1 MMIDTINDGKDLG
14 LFQKLFLVCLTII
27 LVITLFFLRNGFKAN
42 AMLDQLAKDSLLP
55 DIALTNGKPT
65 VFEFYADWCE
75 ACKEMAPDMI
85 EVKKQTANK
94 VDVVLLNVDNSRW
107 VDLIDKYDCV
117 FGTRT
122 DKNYIYEGAK
132 MQHYLRYGNILM
144 AKTNSI
150 DAPEIKIIEASKNIY
165 FSNNKDISAK
175 GDKLFMDVDK
185 KFVSI
190 EGNVEFSQGKS
201 IIRAEKIN
209 VDLVTE
215 TVDFEGIKDSFI
227 KN

>member
-1 MMIDTINDGKDLG
+1 MNKTLLSLINIL
-14 LFQKLFLVCLTII
+14 LFLL
-27 LVITLFFLRNGFKAN
+27 LFHGVGI
-42 AMLDQLAKDSLLP
+42 SS
-55 DIALTNGKPT
+55 
-65 VFEFYADWCE
+65 
-75 ACKEMAPDMI
+75 
-85 EVKKQTANK
+85 EVKREVLRFSSDTAQIK
-94 VDVVLLNVDNSRW
+94 KSDGILHLSGEVKIS
-107 VDLIDKYDCV
+107 
-117 FGTRT
+117 
-122 DKNYIYEGAK
+122 
-132 MQHYLRYGNILM
+132 YGQYVIRSGILM

-150 DAPEIKIIEASKNIY
+150 GSPEVKIIEASKNIY

>member
-1 MMIDTINDGKDLG
+1 MLINSMWGEPVDKPLLYFINVFLFLLLFYGVGISSEVKREVLRFSSDSAQIKKNDGILHLSGAVKISYGQYVIRSDL
-14 LFQKLFLVCLTII
+14 LT
-27 LVITLFFLRNGFKAN
+27 
-42 AMLDQLAKDSLLP
+42 
-55 DIALTNGKPT
+55 
-65 VFEFYADWCE
+65 
-75 ACKEMAPDMI
+75 
-85 EVKKQTANK
+85 
-94 VDVVLLNVDNSRW
+94 
-107 VDLIDKYDCV
+107 
-117 FGTRT
+117 
-122 DKNYIYEGAK
+122 
-132 MQHYLRYGNILM
+132 

-150 DAPEIKIIEASKNIY
+150 DPPEVKIIEASKNIY
-165 FSNNKDISAK
+165 FSNSKDISAK

-185 KFVSI
+185 KFVLI

>member
-1 MMIDTINDGKDLG
+1 MNKPLLYFIYIFVFL
-14 LFQKLFLVCLTII
+14 LFIH
-27 LVITLFFLRNGFKAN
+27 
-42 AMLDQLAKDSLLP
+42 
-55 DIALTNGKPT
+55 
-65 VFEFYADWCE
+65 E
-75 ACKEMAPDMI
+75 AGI
-85 EVKKQTANK
+85 SSEVKREVLRFSSDTAQIK
-94 VDVVLLNVDNSRW
+94 KGDGILHLSGEVKISYGQYVIRS
-107 VDLIDKYDCV
+107 DL
-117 FGTRT
+117 
-122 DKNYIYEGAK
+122 
-132 MQHYLRYGNILM
+132 LM

-150 DAPEIKIIEASKNIY
+150 DSPEVKIIEASKNIH

-227 KN
+227 EN

>member
-1 MMIDTINDGKDLG
+1 MLINSMWGEPVDKPL
-14 LFQKLFLVCLTII
+14 LYFINVFLFL
-27 LVITLFFLRNGFKAN
+27 
-42 AMLDQLAKDSLLP
+42 LLLHGAG
-55 DIALTNGKPT
+55 ISA
-65 VFEFYADWCE
+65 
-75 ACKEMAPDMI
+75 
-85 EVKKQTANK
+85 EVKREVLRFSSDTAQIK
-94 VDVVLLNVDNSRW
+94 KRDGILHLSGEVKILYGQYVIRSDLL
-107 VDLIDKYDCV
+107 
-117 FGTRT
+117 T
-122 DKNYIYEGAK
+122 
-132 MQHYLRYGNILM
+132 
-144 AKTNSI
+144 AKTNSV
-150 DAPEIKIIEASKNIY
+150 DSPEVKIIEASKNIY

-185 KFVSI
+185 KFVLI

>member
-1 MMIDTINDGKDLG
+1 MNKTLLSLINIL
-14 LFQKLFLVCLTII
+14 LFLL
-27 LVITLFFLRNGFKAN
+27 LFHGVGI
-42 AMLDQLAKDSLLP
+42 SS
-55 DIALTNGKPT
+55 
-65 VFEFYADWCE
+65 
-75 ACKEMAPDMI
+75 
-85 EVKKQTANK
+85 EVKREVLRFSSDTAQIK
-94 VDVVLLNVDNSRW
+94 KSDGILHLSGEVKISYGQYVIRS
-107 VDLIDKYDCV
+107 DL
-117 FGTRT
+117 
-122 DKNYIYEGAK
+122 
-132 MQHYLRYGNILM
+132 LM

-150 DAPEIKIIEASKNIY
+150 DSPEVKIIEASKNIY

>member
-1 MMIDTINDGKDLG
+1 MNKPLLSLIN
-14 LFQKLFLVCLTII
+14 I
-27 LVITLFFLRNGFKAN
+27 LFFL
-42 AMLDQLAKDSLLP
+42 LL
-55 DIALTNGKPT
+55 
-65 VFEFYADWCE
+65 FYGAG
-75 ACKEMAPDMI
+75 I
-85 EVKKQTANK
+85 SSEVKREVLRFSSDTAQIK
-94 VDVVLLNVDNSRW
+94 KSDGILHLSGEVKISYGQYVIRS
-107 VDLIDKYDCV
+107 DL
-117 FGTRT
+117 
-122 DKNYIYEGAK
+122 
-132 MQHYLRYGNILM
+132 LM

-150 DAPEIKIIEASKNIY
+150 DSPEVKIIEASKNIY

>member
-1 MMIDTINDGKDLG
+1 MSGEPLNKPLFSFINI
-14 LFQKLFLVCLTII
+14 FLFLLLFHGAGVSSDVKREVLRFSSDTAQIKKSDGI
-27 LVITLFFLRNGFKAN
+27 LHLSG
-42 AMLDQLAKDSLLP
+42 
-55 DIALTNGKPT
+55 
-65 VFEFYADWCE
+65 
-75 ACKEMAPDMI
+75 
-85 EVKKQTANK
+85 EVKI
-94 VDVVLLNVDNSRW
+94 S
-107 VDLIDKYDCV
+107 
-117 FGTRT
+117 
-122 DKNYIYEGAK
+122 
-132 MQHYLRYGNILM
+132 YGQYVIRSGILM

-150 DAPEIKIIEASKNIY
+150 GSPEVKIIEASKNIY

>member
-1 MMIDTINDGKDLG
+1 MYFINV
-14 LFQKLFLVCLTII
+14 FLFLLLLHGVGISSEVNREVLRFSSDAAQIKKSDGI
-27 LVITLFFLRNGFKAN
+27 LHLSG
-42 AMLDQLAKDSLLP
+42 
-55 DIALTNGKPT
+55 
-65 VFEFYADWCE
+65 
-75 ACKEMAPDMI
+75 
-85 EVKKQTANK
+85 EVKIFYGQY
-94 VDVVLLNVDNSRW
+94 VIRS
-107 VDLIDKYDCV
+107 DL
-117 FGTRT
+117 
-122 DKNYIYEGAK
+122 
-132 MQHYLRYGNILM
+132 LM

-150 DAPEIKIIEASKNIY
+150 DSPEVKIIEASKNIY

-185 KFVSI
+185 KIVSI

>member
-1 MMIDTINDGKDLG
+1 MNKPLLYFINVI
-14 LFQKLFLVCLTII
+14 LFLLII
-27 LVITLFFLRNGFKAN
+27 HGVGI
-42 AMLDQLAKDSLLP
+42 SS
-55 DIALTNGKPT
+55 
-65 VFEFYADWCE
+65 
-75 ACKEMAPDMI
+75 
-85 EVKKQTANK
+85 EVKREVLRFSSDTAQIK
-94 VDVVLLNVDNSRW
+94 KRDGILHLSGEVKILYGQYVIRSDLL
-107 VDLIDKYDCV
+107 
-117 FGTRT
+117 T
-122 DKNYIYEGAK
+122 
-132 MQHYLRYGNILM
+132 

-150 DAPEIKIIEASKNIY
+150 DSPEVKIIEASKNIY

-175 GDKLFMDVDK
+175 GDKLFMDMDK

-227 KN
+227 IN

>member
-1 MMIDTINDGKDLG
+1 MLIKSMLGEAVNKSLLSVINI
-14 LFQKLFLVCLTII
+14 FLFL
-27 LVITLFFLRNGFKAN
+27 
-42 AMLDQLAKDSLLP
+42 LL
-55 DIALTNGKPT
+55 IHGTG
-65 VFEFYADWCE
+65 
-75 ACKEMAPDMI
+75 I
-85 EVKKQTANK
+85 SSEVKREVLRFSSDTAQIK
-94 VDVVLLNVDNSRW
+94 KSDGILHLSGEVKISYGQYVIRS
-107 VDLIDKYDCV
+107 DL
-117 FGTRT
+117 
-122 DKNYIYEGAK
+122 
-132 MQHYLRYGNILM
+132 LM

-150 DAPEIKIIEASKNIY
+150 DSPEVKIIEASKNIY

-175 GDKLFMDVDK
+175 GDKLFMDIDK

-227 KN
+227 TN

>member
-1 MMIDTINDGKDLG
+1 VNKPLLSFTNI
-14 LFQKLFLVCLTII
+14 FLFLLLFHGTGISSEVTREVLRFSSHNAQIKKGDGI
-27 LVITLFFLRNGFKAN
+27 LHLSG
-42 AMLDQLAKDSLLP
+42 
-55 DIALTNGKPT
+55 
-65 VFEFYADWCE
+65 
-75 ACKEMAPDMI
+75 
-85 EVKKQTANK
+85 EVKISYGQYVIKS
-94 VDVVLLNVDNSRW
+94 DF
-107 VDLIDKYDCV
+107 LI
-117 FGTRT
+117 
-122 DKNYIYEGAK
+122 
-132 MQHYLRYGNILM
+132 
-144 AKTNSI
+144 AKTNSKTS
-150 DAPEIKIIEASKNIY
+150 PEVKIIEASKNIY

-227 KN
+227 EN

>member
-1 MMIDTINDGKDLG
+1 MNKSFLSFINI
-14 LFQKLFLVCLTII
+14 FLFLL
-27 LVITLFFLRNGFKAN
+27 LFHGAGI
-42 AMLDQLAKDSLLP
+42 SS
-55 DIALTNGKPT
+55 
-65 VFEFYADWCE
+65 
-75 ACKEMAPDMI
+75 
-85 EVKKQTANK
+85 EVKREVLRFSSDTAQIK
-94 VDVVLLNVDNSRW
+94 KSDGILHLSGEVK
-107 VDLIDKYDCV
+107 I
-117 FGTRT
+117 T
-122 DKNYIYEGAK
+122 
-132 MQHYLRYGNILM
+132 YGQYVIRSGLLM

-150 DAPEIKIIEASKNIY
+150 NSPEVKIIEASKNIY

>member
-1 MMIDTINDGKDLG
+1 MKKTLLSLINILP
-14 LFQKLFLVCLTII
+14 FLL
-27 LVITLFFLRNGFKAN
+27 LFFG
-42 AMLDQLAKDSLLP
+42 LAVSSD
-55 DIALTNGKPT
+55 
-65 VFEFYADWCE
+65 
-75 ACKEMAPDMI
+75 
-85 EVKKQTANK
+85 VKKEIIRFSSETAHIK
-94 VDVVLLNVDNSRW
+94 KRDGILHLSGEVRITYGQYVIKS
-107 VDLIDKYDCV
+107 DL
-117 FGTRT
+117 
-122 DKNYIYEGAK
+122 
-132 MQHYLRYGNILM
+132 LM
-144 AKTNSI
+144 AKTFSV
-150 DAPEIKIIEASKNIY
+150 DSSEVKIIEASKNIY
-165 FSNNKDISAK
+165 FSNNKDITAK

>member
-1 MMIDTINDGKDLG
+1 MLIKAMSGEEVNKPLLSFVNI
-14 LFQKLFLVCLTII
+14 FLFLL
-27 LVITLFFLRNGFKAN
+27 LFHGAGI
-42 AMLDQLAKDSLLP
+42 SS
-55 DIALTNGKPT
+55 
-65 VFEFYADWCE
+65 
-75 ACKEMAPDMI
+75 
-85 EVKKQTANK
+85 EVKREVLSFSSDTAQIK
-94 VDVVLLNVDNSRW
+94 KSDGILHLSGEVKILYGQYVIRSDLL
-107 VDLIDKYDCV
+107 
-117 FGTRT
+117 T
-122 DKNYIYEGAK
+122 
-132 MQHYLRYGNILM
+132 

-150 DAPEIKIIEASKNIY
+150 DSPEVKIIEASKNIY

-175 GDKLFMDVDK
+175 GDKLFMDIDK

>member
-1 MMIDTINDGKDLG
+1 MNKTLLSLINIL
-14 LFQKLFLVCLTII
+14 LFLL
-27 LVITLFFLRNGFKAN
+27 LFHGVGI
-42 AMLDQLAKDSLLP
+42 SS
-55 DIALTNGKPT
+55 
-65 VFEFYADWCE
+65 
-75 ACKEMAPDMI
+75 
-85 EVKKQTANK
+85 EVKREVLRFSSDTAQIK
-94 VDVVLLNVDNSRW
+94 KSDGILHLSGEVKISYGQYVIKS
-107 VDLIDKYDCV
+107 DL
-117 FGTRT
+117 
-122 DKNYIYEGAK
+122 
-132 MQHYLRYGNILM
+132 LM

-150 DAPEIKIIEASKNIY
+150 DSPEVKIIEASKNIY